1 MNLTKEN
8 IEVINATLIKNGVH
22 YIDIRIEII
31 DHFASELENIDGD
44 FATNFASLLEHK
56 KEFVKQMQLSFQRLE
71 LRNGFQNLIRNVFSK
86 RFLIV
91 YFLTIIVLIFV
102 VKNLGSDWFLNR
114 FEFVPIIIP
123 GPITL
128 ILLYSIFFS
137 KSKSRDL
144 IGLLSATNLIL
155 FSYIFIFLNIV
166 RNASIWIGISVFSFF
181 IVLSFFYYIFYFE
194 SKKEHK
200 SKYQSLWN

>member
-1 MNLTKEN
+1 MKLTQEN
-8 IEVINATLIKNGVH
+8 IAIINATLIKKGVH

-31 DHFASELENIDGD
+31 DHFASELEKMDGD
-44 FATNFASLLEHK
+44 FETNFPILFDNK
-56 KEFVKQMQLSFQRLE
+56 KDFMKQMQLSFQRVE

-86 RFLIV
+86 RFLTA
-91 YFLTIIVLIFV
+91 YFLTILVLISV
-102 VKNLGSDWFLNR
+102 GKNMGSDWFLSR
-114 FEFVPIIIP
+114 FELVPIIIS

-128 ILLYSIFFS
+128 ILLYSIFCS

-194 SKKEHK
+194 SKKEYK
-200 SKYQSLWN
+200 SKYESLWN

>member
-1 MNLTKEN
+1 MKLTKEN
-8 IEVINATLIKNGVH
+8 IEVINATLIKKGVH

-31 DHFASELENIDGD
+31 DHFASELEKMDGD
-44 FATNFASLLEHK
+44 FETNFLILFDNK
-56 KEFVKQMQLSFQRLE
+56 KDFVKQMLLSYQRVE
-71 LRNGFQNLIRNVFSK
+71 MSNGFQNLFRNIVSK
-86 RFLIV
+86 RFLISC
-91 YFLTIIVLIFV
+91 FLTVLLIAFLI
-102 VKNLGSDWFLNR
+102 KNSGSDWVLSK
-114 FEFVPIIIP
+114 FEYIPMILP

-128 ILLYSIFFS
+128 ILLYNTFFS

-155 FSYIFIFLNIV
+155 FSYIFVFLPIIRTTNLW
-166 RNASIWIGISVFSFF
+166 IWIPIFSFF

-200 SKYQSLWN
+200 SKYESLWN

>member
-31 DHFASELENIDGD
+31 DHFASELENSDGD
-44 FATNFASLLEHK
+44 FDTNFALLLENK

-86 RFLIV
+86 RFLIA
-91 YFLTIIVLIFV
+91 YFLTILVLIFA

-114 FEFVPIIIP
+114 FEFLPIIIP

-128 ILLYSIFFS
+128 ILLYNTFFS

-155 FSYIFIFLNIV
+155 FSYIFVFLPII
-166 RNASIWIGISVFSFF
+166 RTASPLTWIPIFSFF
-181 IVLSFFYYIFYFE
+181 ILLSFFYYIFYFE